1 MRKLLFLC
9 IALFSSNALAAN
21 ICEARAELA
30 GSLVAT
36 KYTVRE
42 SLREN
47 PTSGP
52 MGEVWR
58 YLAYLSSEEYQKL
71 GDSPE
76 QIQHVAKL
84 IAENDTSTDWRIDL
98 LVFNEFFREVCEA
111 KLNVLD
117 IPSLDAKTLG
127 NCFGDVPPARKDFSN
142 CVRTEVSRIIHSASA
157 K

>member
-1 MRKLLFLC
+1 MQNFLFLF
-9 IALFSSNALAAN
+9 IAFLSANALADEK
-21 ICEARAELA
+21 CEARANLA
-30 GSLVAT
+30 GTLAVT

-47 PTSGP
+47 PMSGP

-58 YLAYLSSEEYQKL
+58 HLAYMSAEDYQKL

-76 QIQHVAKL
+76 QIKRVAKL
-84 IAENDTSTDWRIDL
+84 IAENDTSSDWRIDL

-117 IPSLDAKTLG
+117 IPSLDAKLLG
-127 NCFGDVPPARKDFSN
+127 SCFGDAPPGKQGFSDCIRAHVN
-142 CVRTEVSRIIHSASA
+142 KISEGTST